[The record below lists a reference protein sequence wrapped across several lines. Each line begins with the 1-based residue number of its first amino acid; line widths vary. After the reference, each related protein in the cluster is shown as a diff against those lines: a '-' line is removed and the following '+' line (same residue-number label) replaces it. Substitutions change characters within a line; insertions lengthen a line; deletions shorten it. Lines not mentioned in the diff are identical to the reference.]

1 MGKGCVSYTCLSF
14 EYCKVCK
21 LHVLHIKLSF
31 TLKGDVSDLT
41 HSSKTGPVGPL
52 YSEQSLKHIKM
63 RFWTYFDLIFLTG
76 ALPHF
81 LGGIGSP
88 PSKILKFFQDV

>member
-1 MGKGCVSYTCLSF
+1 M
-14 EYCKVCK
+14 CKMCNVKMCK

-41 HSSKTGPVGPL
+41 HSWKMGPVGPL
-52 YSEQSLKHIKM
+52 YLEQSLKHIKM
-63 RFWTYFDLIFLTG
+63 SFWTYFDFFLTG

-81 LGGIGSP
+81 FGHRFLTKQVP
-88 PSKILKFFQDV
+88 QVFKDV